1 MTFQLALILLAA
13 LLAAAYLGRNLFR
26 ASCASGC
33 GACSSKECPARKL
46 QRVAEKHR

>member
-1 MTFQLALILLAA
+1 MTLQLALIVVAA
-13 LLAAAYLGRNLFR
+13 VLAAAYLGRSLFK

-46 QRVAEKHR
+46 QRVAEKRR